1 MFGAGLRSGPS
12 RRAALR
18 RRMRVSRS
26 VFGVI
31 LSLSIMMQLLAVIAA
46 VRTRIIVQHLGGAR
60 APGREPQPVDMCA
73 TER

>member
-1 MFGAGLRSGPS
+1 
-12 RRAALR
+12 
-18 RRMRVSRS
+18 MRVSRS